1 MMSDTSIQQ
10 GIFHASVHPRQGLF
24 RRAQGLDEGERALV
38 ALVVS
43 REAGHMELAH
53 HHARMAATALRD
65 PFAIALLLEEGLPS
79 PLTGRLGALA
89 TAAGALA
96 RKQPSLGRFELK
108 RLVSN
113 GVDADELVDLVA
125 TVAEVSSSLHAAV
138 SRHDA

>member
-1 MMSDTSIQQ
+1 MMFDASIER
-10 GIFHASVHPRQGLF
+10 GIFHASVHARQGLF
-24 RRAQGLDEGERALV
+24 RRARGLDEGERAMV

-43 REAGHMELAH
+43 REAGHMDLAR
-53 HHARMAATALRD
+53 HHARTAAAALRD

-96 RKQPSLGRFELK
+96 RKHPSLGRFELK
-108 RLVSN
+108 RLASN

-125 TVAEVSSSLHAAV
+125 TVAEVSSSLHVAAP
-138 SRHDA
+138 RLDA